1 MMSTRKTPYSHSK
14 EENNLQT
21 LVENGEIVR
30 KSIIMVYVDLQ
41 NLSMNLKLLI
51 IQLLEKNP
59 STRITAEKAIYSPW
73 LNSQAAKPKI
83 TCSKRLKAA
92 KDLLDYDVLSLLI
105 QAKNNLVSLI
115 ESFLI
120 YKKINQE
127 ERQRLACIFSEID

>member
-1 MMSTRKTPYSHSK
+1 MA
-14 EENNLQT
+14 L
-21 LVENGEIVR
+21 
-30 KSIIMVYVDLQ
+30 
-41 NLSMNLKLLI
+41 NLKLLI

-73 LNSQAAKPKI
+73 LKSQIPKPKI

-92 KDLLDYDVLSLLI
+92 KDLLDYD
-105 QAKNNLVSLI
+105 AKNNLVSII

-127 ERQRLACIFSEID
+127 ERQRLAYIFS